1 VAPVKRELTNDEV
14 LNVKQ
19 RARESLQF
27 WKSEEEKR
35 VKNAKANKNSSS
47 SSSSSHT
54 TSHASNST
62 SAAVPAVLVGG
73 GGGSTDYH
81 SRHLSSTTNT
91 TSSTTTSYSAANSR
105 GGRVITGGA
114 PNTGAASMAAYATNV
129 VDGLPIHLK
138 HNNRRVKDTISAF
151 ENKFQHVETNGG
163 RDSTSVSVSSS
174 SSSSSS
180 STSTSSS
187 CSSSQQPQQ
196 QQQPHHVSKN
206 VFKADPIRHIKRI
219 DNNGVEQK

>member
-1 VAPVKRELTNDEV
+1 MAPVKRELTNDEV

-62 SAAVPAVLVGG
+62 SAAPVLVGG
-73 GGGSTDYH
+73 TDYH

-138 HNNRRVKDTISAF
+138 HNNRRVKDTINAF
-151 ENKFQHVETNGG
+151 ENKFQQVETNGG

-187 CSSSQQPQQ
+187 CSSSQQQQQQ

-219 DNNGVEQK
+219 DNNGVEPK